1 MGVSV
6 KRIVVTGMGIVS
18 PLGCGVQHVWQSLL
32 AGKSGI
38 TRLSE
43 QLVADIPCKVAG
55 QVPSIDSD
63 PLHGF
68 DPLATIPAKERKKM
82 DRFIEFALVAAREAL
97 AQAGWSPASAAEQE
111 RTATVIATGIGGFS
125 EIANAVHTTDERGPR
140 RLSPFTIPSFLA
152 NLAAGHV
159 SIAHGFRG
167 PIGAPVTACA
177 AGAQAGWSPASAAE
191 QERTATVIATGIGGF
206 SEIANAVHTTD
217 ERGPRRL
224 SPFTIPSFLANLAAG
239 HVSIAHGFRGPIGA
253 PVTACAAGAQA
264 IGDAARMIRSGEA
277 DIALCGGAE
286 AAIHRVSLAGFAAA
300 RALSSAYSD
309 HPESASRPFDRDR
322 DGFVMGEGAGL
333 IVIESLE
340 HALARGATPLAEL
353 VGYGTSADAYHL
365 TAGPEDGNGARR
377 AMEIA
382 IRQAGVTV
390 EEIDH
395 INAHATS
402 TQVGDKGE
410 LAAIKT
416 LFGVHPVAITSTKS
430 ATGHL
435 LGAAGGIEAIFTIQ
449 ALRDQVV
456 PPTLNLHHPDEE
468 AAGLNLVAL
477 QARPQKMRYALSN
490 GFGFGGV
497 NASLLLKRWQ

>member
-1 MGVSV
+1 
-6 KRIVVTGMGIVS
+6 
-18 PLGCGVQHVWQSLL
+18 
-32 AGKSGI
+32 
-38 TRLSE
+38 
-43 QLVADIPCKVAG
+43 
-55 QVPSIDSD
+55 
-63 PLHGF
+63 
-68 DPLATIPAKERKKM
+68 
-82 DRFIEFALVAAREAL
+82 
-97 AQAGWSPASAAEQE
+97 
-111 RTATVIATGIGGFS
+111 
-125 EIANAVHTTDERGPR
+125 
-140 RLSPFTIPSFLA
+140 
-152 NLAAGHV
+152 
-159 SIAHGFRG
+159 
-167 PIGAPVTACA
+167 
-177 AGAQAGWSPASAAE
+177 
-191 QERTATVIATGIGGF
+191 
-206 SEIANAVHTTD
+206 
-217 ERGPRRL
+217 
-224 SPFTIPSFLANLAAG
+224 
-239 HVSIAHGFRGPIGA
+239 
-253 PVTACAAGAQA
+253 
-264 IGDAARMIRSGEA
+264 
-277 DIALCGGAE
+277 
-286 AAIHRVSLAGFAAA
+286 AIHRVSLAGFAAA
-300 RALSSAYSD
+300 RALSSASSD
-309 HPESASRPFDRDR
+309 QPEAASRPFDRDR

-416 LFGVHPVAITSTKS
+416 LFGAHPVAITSTKS

-449 ALRDQVV
+449 ALRDQMV

-468 AAGLNLVAL
+468 AAGMNLVAL